1 LTVHF
6 SELIQINEYGS
17 NIMKM
22 RAIGLA
28 VGTTLLLSGCQ
39 NMDSNGLM
47 TSGAEAFQAYSLS
60 DAQVKALSDEACKDM
75 DGKATLAPAN
85 STYTQRLNKI
95 ASALGDNINGQ
106 PVNYKVYMAKDVNAF
121 AMANGCIRVYSGLM
135 DMMTDNEVEAVI
147 GHEMGHVA
155 QGMQVA
161 LGTNAVRAAAASAGG
176 IVGSLSQS
184 QLGDVGEKLVNS
196 QFSQRQES
204 EADDYSY
211 DLLRKRGI
219 NPSGLATSFEK
230 LAKLEEGRQSSMF
243 DDHPASVERAQ
254 HIRDRM
260 AADGI
265 K

>member
-1 LTVHF
+1 
-6 SELIQINEYGS
+6 
-17 NIMKM
+17 MKM
-22 RAIGLA
+22 RAILPGLVA
-28 VGTTLLLSGCQ
+28 VALLSGCQ
-39 NMDSNGLM
+39 NMDSNGLL
-47 TSGAEAFQAYSLS
+47 TSGAEAFQAYTLS
-60 DAQVKALSDEACKDM
+60 DAQVKALSDEACKEM
-75 DGKATLAPAN
+75 DGKATIAPAG
-85 STYTQRLNKI
+85 SQYAQRLNTI

-135 DMMTDNEVEAVI
+135 DMMNDNEVEAVI

-155 QGMQVA
+155 LGHVKKGMQVA
-161 LGTNAVRAAAASAGG
+161 LGTNAARVAAASAGG
-176 IVGSLSQS
+176 VIGSLSQS
-184 QLGDVGEKLVNS
+184 QLGDLGEKLVNA

-219 NPSGLATSFEK
+219 NPIGLATSFEK
-230 LAKLEEGRQSSMF
+230 LQTLEAGRQSSMF
-243 DDHPASVERAQ
+243 DDHPGSAERAQ

-260 AADGI
+260 KADGI

>member
-1 LTVHF
+1 MKIHSTILALGIAVTLT
-6 SELIQINEYGS
+6 
-17 NIMKM
+17 
-22 RAIGLA
+22 
-28 VGTTLLLSGCQ
+28 GCQ
-39 NMDSNGLM
+39 NMDSSALLS
-47 TSGAEAFQAYSLS
+47 SGAGAYQAWSLS
-60 DAQVKALSDEACKDM
+60 DEQVEALSNKACQEM
-75 DGKATLAPAN
+75 DAKATIAPAG
-85 STYTQRLNKI
+85 SEYSKRLTKI
-95 ASALGDNINGQ
+95 AAALGDNINGR
-106 PVNYKVYMAKDVNAF
+106 PVNYKVYQAKDVNAF

-135 DMMTDNEVEAVI
+135 DLMNDNEVEAVI

-155 QGMQVA
+155 LGHVKKGMQVA
-161 LGTNAVRAAAASAGG
+161 LGTNALRAAASSAGG

-184 QLGDVGEKLVNS
+184 QLGDLGEKLVNS

-219 NPSGLATSFEK
+219 SPAGLASSFEK
-230 LAKLEEGRQSSMF
+230 LSKLEAGRQSSMF
-243 DDHPASVERAQ
+243 DDHPASEARAQ

>member
-1 LTVHF
+1 
-6 SELIQINEYGS
+6 
-17 NIMKM
+17 MKI
-22 RAIGLA
+22 RA
-28 VGTTLLLSGCQ
+28 LLLATSMAAALTGCQ
-39 NMDSNGLM
+39 NMDSNGLLS
-47 TSGAEAFQAYSLS
+47 SGAEAFQAYSLS
-60 DAQVKALSDEACKDM
+60 DAQVKALSDQACKDM
-75 DGKATLAPAN
+75 DSKATIAPAG
-85 STYTQRLNKI
+85 SEYATRF
-95 ASALGDNINGQ
+95 G
-106 PVNYKVYMAKDVNAF
+106 
-121 AMANGCIRVYSGLM
+121 IRVYSGLM

-155 QGMQVA
+155 RGHVKKGMQVA

-184 QLGDVGEKLVNS
+184 QLGDLGEKLVNS

-219 NPSGLATSFEK
+219 SPAGLATSFEK
-230 LAKLEEGRQSSMF
+230 LAKLEAGRQSSMF
-243 DDHPASVERAQ
+243 DDHPASAERAQ

-260 AADGI
+260 SADGI

>member
-1 LTVHF
+1 MKIRSAILALGIAATLT
-6 SELIQINEYGS
+6 
-17 NIMKM
+17 
-22 RAIGLA
+22 
-28 VGTTLLLSGCQ
+28 GCQ
-39 NMDSNGLM
+39 NMDSNGLLS
-47 TSGAEAFQAYSLS
+47 SGAEAFQAYSLS
-60 DAQVKALSDEACKDM
+60 DEQVKTLSDKACQEM
-75 DGKATLAPAN
+75 DAKATIAPA
-85 STYTQRLNKI
+85 SSEYSKRLTKI
-95 ASALGDNINGQ
+95 AAALGDNINGQ
-106 PVNYKVYMAKDVNAF
+106 PVNYKVYQTKDVNAF

-135 DMMTDNEVEAVI
+135 DLMNDNEVEAVI

-155 QGMQVA
+155 LGHVKKGMQVA

-184 QLGDVGEKLVNS
+184 HLGDLGEKLVNS

-219 NPSGLATSFEK
+219 NPAGLATSFEK
-230 LAKLEEGRQSSMF
+230 LAKLEAGRQSSMF
-243 DDHPASVERAQ
+243 DDHPASEARAQ